1 MFSKSTLRQSRAGLM
16 IIAISGVSAFNLAQA
31 ATVYE
36 GDGFKYDLKGD
47 WQVQLRQKVGKD
59 KKLDMEFDD
68 LELKNRATY
77 TLSDTLSA
85 FGQLDYSFDKEAN
98 NGASDAADG
107 GRLEEAYLGLAFQNI
122 ALRFGKQNYSSDEF
136 SVEQAYETVVEDD
149 IFDLN
154 DDAGDDVIRVDATV
168 GGVFISASTDLKAE
182 GNPGSDE
189 NQSTDL
195 FVSTSIANLELGAAY
210 QRYKAMGADAVN
222 SWGVSAVYDAG
233 FATFGADYGSM
244 KDTAKVYN
252 LVSTFSVTPTV
263 KAAIGLQNIDDNGSG
278 IDDVT
283 GWYANATYKFPA
295 QKNVSLFAEI
305 GDTDEDDS
313 SIGYLA
319 GMRIKF

>member
-1 MFSKSTLRQSRAGLM
+1 MFSKSTFRLSRAGLM
-16 IIAISGVSAFNLAQA
+16 IVAISGFSALNVAQA

-77 TLSDTLSA
+77 TLNDTLSA

-107 GRLEEAYLGLAFQNI
+107 GRLEEAYLGLAFKNI

-136 SVEQAYETVVEDD
+136 SVEKAYETVVEDD

-154 DDAGDDVIRVDATV
+154 DDAGDDVIRVDATFAN
-168 GGVFISASTDLKAE
+168 VFISASTDLKAE
-182 GNPGSDE
+182 GNPNTDG
-189 NQSTDL
+189 NQSSDL
-195 FVSTSIANLELGAAY
+195 FVSTSIADIELGAAY

-222 SWGVSAVYDAG
+222 SWGVSAVYNAG

-252 LVSTFSVTPTV
+252 LVSTFSVTSTIS
-263 KAAIGLQNIDDNGSG
+263 AAVGLQNIDDNGSG

-283 GWYANATYKFPA
+283 GWYANATYRFPT

-319 GMRIKF
+319 GMQFKF